1 MTDTPHHRTAPPGLE
16 ARLQAMDPAR
26 EPGVRW
32 LEIDGVPCIVKRRRP
47 GVARGVSYAIR
58 YARAF
63 AIGVTCKIALGEFP
77 PPNLL
82 LRNGLPYEAERLKF
96 LSQAGCAVPNI
107 WFEGPGVLALEHVG
121 DNVALLL
128 RAAPQPERLRL
139 ARALAEDLAVFHARG
154 FWHGG
159 AQVRNQTM
167 RDGELWRIDFEENI
181 GGALSLP
188 LSQAYD
194 VFQLLLSLMAMR
206 HVSDADMREI
216 GPVVLKTYFARHAD
230 ADVRAQLTRLGRMVC
245 RITDALRPVLGRV
258 QWRDVKG
265 FYRVA
270 DTLRLLLKS

>member
-1 MTDTPHHRTAPPGLE
+1 
-16 ARLQAMDPAR
+16 
-26 EPGVRW
+26 
-32 LEIDGVPCIVKRRRP
+32 
-47 GVARGVSYAIR
+47 
-58 YARAF
+58 
-63 AIGVTCKIALGEFP
+63 
-77 PPNLL
+77 
-82 LRNGLPYEAERLKF
+82 
-96 LSQAGCAVPNI
+96 
-107 WFEGPGVLALEHVG
+107 VLALEHVG

-194 VFQLLLSLMAMR
+194 VFQLLSSLMAMR

-216 GPVVLKTYFARHAD
+216 GPVVLDTYFARHAD